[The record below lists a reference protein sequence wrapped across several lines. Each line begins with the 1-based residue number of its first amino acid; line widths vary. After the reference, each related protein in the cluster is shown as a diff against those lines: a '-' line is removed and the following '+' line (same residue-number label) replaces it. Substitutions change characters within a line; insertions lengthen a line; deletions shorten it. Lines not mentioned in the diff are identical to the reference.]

1 MKKVLSVASMLA
13 VGIMLQGSVVSAHVP
28 IPGIDSATLFQWPAG
43 QEPTLDGDLSEW
55 DIVPEDYYVPFD
67 SHFEYYLGLGQEN
80 DESNLSFRV
89 VAGWSAGT
97 NRLYFMMERFDNY
110 WDRNGVGAVAAGDD
124 SWEIMIDADHGG
136 EQHFALADDFE
147 DADELQRNQGRFAQN
162 AHCVW
167 PEMPDAN
174 RAVGWKWFFN
184 SNSTWHDEAPWGD
197 YGFQL
202 DGQANSGEVTARIE
216 MMSAAWDDF
225 HWIGPDDSQ
234 IHTFTEGNTIGLGWV
249 VHDMDSAEE
258 DNGGASDGGWG
269 INPNIQMWFDCGNCS
284 DFLLAPIDPRVD
296 FSNVPTAV
304 EDDSWGRIKA
314 VYIQ

>member
-13 VGIMLQGSVVSAHVP
+13 VGIMLQASVVSAHVP

-184 SNSTWHDEAPWGD
+184 SN
-197 YGFQL
+197 
-202 DGQANSGEVTARIE
+202 
-216 MMSAAWDDF
+216 
-225 HWIGPDDSQ
+225 
-234 IHTFTEGNTIGLGWV
+234 
-249 VHDMDSAEE
+249 
-258 DNGGASDGGWG
+258 
-269 INPNIQMWFDCGNCS
+269 
-284 DFLLAPIDPRVD
+284 
-296 FSNVPTAV
+296 
-304 EDDSWGRIKA
+304 
-314 VYIQ
+314 

>member
-1 MKKVLSVASMLA
+1 MKKILSIASAVAL
-13 VGIMLQGSVVSAHVP
+13 GIMLQASAVSAHVP
-28 IPGIDSATLFQWPAG
+28 IPGIDTGTLFQWPAG
-43 QEPTLDGDLSEW
+43 QEPVLDGDLSEW

-67 SHFEYYLGLGQEN
+67 
-80 DESNLSFRV
+80 
-89 VAGWSAGT
+89 
-97 NRLYFMMERFDNY
+97 

-136 EQHFALADDFE
+136 DRHFVLAEDFE
-147 DADELQRNQGRFAQN
+147 DADELQRNQGRRAQN
-162 AHCVW
+162 AHHVF
-167 PEMPDAN
+167 PDMPDAN

-202 DGQANSGEVTARIE
+202 DGAINSGEVTARIE
-216 MMSAAWDDF
+216 IMTAAWDDF

-249 VHDMDSAEE
+249 VHDKDSAEE
-258 DNGGASDGGWG
+258 DNGGKSDGGWG
-269 INPNIQMWFDCGNCS
+269 INPNIQMWFDCVNCS

-296 FSNVPTAV
+296 FSSIPTAV
-304 EDDSWGRIKA
+304 EEESWGRIKA
-314 VYIQ
+314 AYIQ

>member
-13 VGIMLQGSVVSAHVP
+13 VGIMLQASVVSAHVP

-55 DIVPEDYYVPFD
+55 DIVPEDYYGPFD

-80 DESNLSFRV
+80 AESNLSFRV